1 MVYPLEDGHPS
12 RYLPGP
18 TCVNFVHA
26 TNTANQVV
34 SKLWLAVDSS
44 GGRCPVGHSRELPG
58 WSSPHPQLD
67 WLRRDRDQRRSAAV
81 HSATHD
87 GTCLHRHRRPQL
99 VSSSGRR
106 QRLPA
111 TSCRRQPVGVL
122 AFKRSPFA
130 FSALT
135 LLVGRQVGHPACI
148 RGAGVVICPERDAD
162 LHMAQLMP
170 LLLIASYFPPGPQL
184 PPQPLRWLLP
194 VLLLGEQRHNGCEQF
209 A

>member
-58 WSSPHPQLD
+58 WSSPHTQLD

-81 HSATHD
+81 HCATHD

-135 LLVGRQVGHPACI
+135 LLVGRQVGRPACI
-148 RGAGVVICPERDAD
+148 RRGYLSGARCRLAYGPADATAT
-162 LHMAQLMP
+162 HC
-170 LLLIASYFPPGPQL
+170 LLLSARPAVTPATLKMAATSIAA
-184 PPQPLRWLLP
+184 W
-194 VLLLGEQRHNGCEQF
+194 
-209 A
+209 